1 MSMAQQ
7 DPVEQLHDAPQLS
20 RPLPLWRNRDFLLLL
35 SGQGVSSIGS
45 QVSQLAFPLLALALT
60 HSPAQAGLITAL
72 RGLPY
77 ALLGLPAGALTD
89 RWNRKRVMILCD
101 TGRAIAL
108 ASIPIAF
115 LLGNLSVIQLALVA
129 LIEGTLF
136 VFFNVAEASALPHV
150 VTKEQLAT
158 AVGQSELLNSSS
170 LMLGPSIGGFLYNIS
185 TMIPFLGDAISYA
198 ISALSLLFV
207 RPQFQH
213 ERTSKQQNLRDEI
226 KEGLH
231 WLWHHP
237 MIRFLALLTGGLII
251 PCMGYGLILI
261 VIAQGQHTSTTAIG
275 FIFAAGGVGSCVGAI
290 IASPLQRRFGFART
304 IRWSVWI
311 WALTWLLFAIAPNPL
326 LLGILNGLSFAIVP
340 IYMVAQYSYRLAAI
354 PDHLRGRVNSIFQLI
369 TLGSTPLGLTLTG
382 WLLQTIGPILT
393 VIVLFMPQFFLA
405 IAATVNKDLRRATL
419 NDDLQS

>member
-7 DPVEQLHDAPQLS
+7 DPVEQLHDATQLS
-20 RPLPLWRNRDFLLLL
+20 RPIPLWRNRDFLLLM
-35 SGQGVSSIGS
+35 SGQGISSVGS

-89 RWNRKRVMILCD
+89 RWNRKRVMVLCD
-101 TGRAIAL
+101 AGRAIAL

-136 VFFNVAEASALPHV
+136 VFFNVAETSALPHV
-150 VTKEQLAT
+150 VAKEQLTT
-158 AVGQSELLNSSS
+158 AVGQNELLYSSS

-185 TMIPFLGDAISYA
+185 TMIPFLGDSISYA

-207 RPQFQH
+207 RPQFQY
-213 ERTSKQQNLRDEI
+213 ERTSKQQHLGDEI

-237 MIRFLALLTGGLII
+237 MIRFLALLTGGLIM
-251 PCMGYGLILI
+251 PCTGYGLILI
-261 VIAQGQHTSTTAIG
+261 VRAQEQHASTTAIG
-275 FIFAAGGVGSCVGAI
+275 FIFAAGGVGSCFGAI

-311 WALTWLLFAIAPNPL
+311 WVLSWLLFAIAPDPL

-340 IYMVAQYSYRLAAI
+340 IYMVAQYSYRLAAM

-369 TLGSTPLGLTLTG
+369 TLGSTPLGLSLTG
-382 WLLQTIGPILT
+382 WLLQTLGPVLT
-393 VIVLFMPQFFLA
+393 VIVLFVPQFLLA
-405 IAATVNKDLRRATL
+405 IAATVNKDLRRAALT
-419 NDDLQS
+419 DELQ